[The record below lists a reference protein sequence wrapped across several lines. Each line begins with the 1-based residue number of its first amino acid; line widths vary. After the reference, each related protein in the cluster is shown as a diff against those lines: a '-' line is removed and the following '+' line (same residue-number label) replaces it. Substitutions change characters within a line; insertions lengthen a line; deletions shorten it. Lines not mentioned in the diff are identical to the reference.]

1 MGYREA
7 FFNLVEELKRYIIN
21 YYSERLVTLA
31 IFGSVAQ
38 DAFRPDSD
46 IDILIIAK
54 DLPEGRLKRIRE
66 FENNVELHMEDTIKN
81 LYNQNIY
88 PTLSPV
94 FKTEEEVMRGSPLF
108 LDMTENVKI
117 LYDRDN
123 FFKNYLEGLK
133 ERLRRL
139 GARKVFFKG
148 GYYWELKPDYRYGD
162 IIEL

>member
-81 LYNQNIY
+81 LFNQNIY